1 MESCSEQ
8 DRQLHNIYRYK
19 FDKNIID
26 LLFEFSKIHQFE
38 NRKDYKLSWESFV
51 NENNEELIREKNRLE
66 SLGYDGDCL
75 DKMYKSSRYYFRKKN
90 LSSSEPKNRR
100 KYISTDREILDR
112 MDEHISDNFIRDPS
126 NFKPSEGYDDFIKEN
141 KNLIKFEIE
150 RMIDIGIFE
159 TSDIILK
166 IKKTYKNRYFQF
178 IHSKK

>member
-90 LSSSEPKNRR
+90 LSSSEPK
-100 KYISTDREILDR
+100 K
-112 MDEHISDNFIRDPS
+112 
-126 NFKPSEGYDDFIKEN
+126 
-141 KNLIKFEIE
+141 
-150 RMIDIGIFE
+150 
-159 TSDIILK
+159 
-166 IKKTYKNRYFQF
+166 
-178 IHSKK
+178 